1 MFLGWVP
8 VLQVTRVKGL
18 LTERWLALNLHI
30 CLMILCIYFT
40 EVEQTGERDPVQNKN
55 RIKSAYKIAITF
67 KRSNTAFNSA
77 C

>member
-18 LTERWLALNLHI
+18 FTEMLLALNLSI
-30 CLMILCIYFT
+30 CLLIFCIYFT
-40 EVEQTGERDPVQNKN
+40 VVEQTGERDPVQNKN